1 MERSIGCIMAELG
14 SMKGYNCT
22 KTAMSQQRI
31 LRKKNV
37 QIPTPP
43 SPRPFNT
50 LQSSLAVPVRI
61 GSKDKERVW

>member
-1 MERSIGCIMAELG
+1 
-14 SMKGYNCT
+14 MKGYNCT
-22 KTAMSQQRI
+22 KTAMSQQRN

-61 GSKDKERVW
+61 GSKDKERVWQRVVIGREGHGGQE